1 MGSTGTVYY
10 LCGLTL
16 PYFSIKDIC
25 EEETGKVKGS
35 LGRFGIVR
43 NQQLHPAPGAGRFWS
58 LAWGHCWNECGN
70 NAFFFLL
77 FFFFASS
84 HRPNTVLGRHFPRR
98 KWSCVR
104 KKDWMTSD
112 QRNDKFL
119 LLLNLLTS

>member
-35 LGRFGIVR
+35 VGRFGIVR

-70 NAFFFLL
+70 NAFFLLL
-77 FFFFASS
+77 FFFCVISQAKHS
-84 HRPNTVLGRHFPRR
+84 TR
-98 KWSCVR
+98 KAFSQKEVELC
-104 KKDWMTSD
+104 
-112 QRNDKFL
+112 
-119 LLLNLLTS
+119 